1 MRKTKNAFNNL
12 PKPTQWNT
20 KLEFEGAPLEA
31 LLSDLMFVQCYFPR
45 HPSPFVVPCLP
56 LIHPKA
62 CSVYATAQWQR
73 KYGPEK
79 GILVSGNYVI
89 VKTPWIKLSNKQRL
103 ANSGSQHSQA
113 ENMGLA
119 FCVLASIR
127 SARCLCLGYQRRERS
142 QLPSPNLAHTEWLI
156 LQVRGRD
163 RFLPQSHG
171 WESSGLTETADADVS
186 WDTTFS
192 KASGVKKT
200 RF

>member
-20 KLEFEGAPLEA
+20 KPEFEGAPLEA
-31 LLSDLMFVQCYFPR
+31 SLSNVLFVQCYFPR

-73 KYGPEK
+73 KRGPEK
-79 GILVSGNYVI
+79 SILVSGNYVI
-89 VKTPWIKLSNKQRL
+89 VKTPWIILSNKQRL

-119 FCVLASIR
+119 FCVLASIL
-127 SARCLCLGYQRRERS
+127 SARCPYLGYQQRERAS
-142 QLPSPNLAHTEWLI
+142 FHLQTSPTLSDSYSKWGTGTGFCFSLMGES
-156 LQVRGRD
+156 LQD
-163 RFLPQSHG
+163 
-171 WESSGLTETADADVS
+171 
-186 WDTTFS
+186 
-192 KASGVKKT
+192 
-200 RF
+200 